1 VIESV
6 AFGKIVIDGKPYTSD
21 VLIFPDGSVADG
33 WRRRSG
39 HRLGSED
46 IQQLV
51 AVRPTVLIAGTGAFG
66 RMKPATELEDSLR
79 QEGIRFIA
87 ASNRKAAELYNRL
100 APEHP
105 VAACF
110 HLTC

>member
-1 VIESV
+1 MIESV
-6 AFGKIVIDGKPYTSD
+6 AFGKIVIAGKSYTSD

-33 WRRRSG
+33 WRRSTG

-46 IQQLV
+46 IQRLV
-51 AVRPTVLIAGTGAFG
+51 ATRPTVLIAGTGAFG
-66 RMKPATELEDSLR
+66 RMKPAAELEKSLQ

-87 ASNRKAAELYNRL
+87 VSNRKAVELYNRL
-100 APEHP
+100 APDHS